1 MIMLCGKRRRLDMK
15 LLDRYRVLLLDMNG
29 TFMIDEDRFA
39 AHEDF
44 YRTYLDVGGGSLSA
58 AEVTHYIRACYEGM
72 SRNYADPACYDGFP
86 SLAEGLKRYANPPKA
101 EAVLL
106 ERVFAL
112 HELGRVPG
120 WAASLLLRLA
130 QTHQLALVAN
140 IWAPKNEWLAEFS
153 RTGISEV
160 FQHAVFSSDS
170 HSINPSPVL
179 YREALRGVGA
189 QSHEALFVGDSLT
202 YDIEGAK
209 RVGIATAWVTCAPRQ
224 HESVDYVLPSLREI
238 ETHAA

>member
-112 HELGRVPG
+112 HASSAGCPDGPRRYCSG
-120 WAASLLLRLA
+120 WRRPTSLR
-130 QTHQLALVAN
+130 
-140 IWAPKNEWLAEFS
+140 W
-153 RTGISEV
+153 
-160 FQHAVFSSDS
+160 
-170 HSINPSPVL
+170 SPTS
-179 YREALRGVGA
+179 G
-189 QSHEALFVGDSLT
+189 H
-202 YDIEGAK
+202 
-209 RVGIATAWVTCAPRQ
+209 PRM
-224 HESVDYVLPSLREI
+224 SGLPSSRVLGSARYFSMQSFLQIRTASSHHPFFI
-238 ETHAA
+238 ERRYAVSARSPAKHFSLGTA

>member
-1 MIMLCGKRRRLDMK
+1 M
-15 LLDRYRVLLLDMNG
+15 
-29 TFMIDEDRFA
+29 FSEDRFA

-72 SRNYADPACYDGFP
+72 SRDYADPACYDDFP
-86 SLAEGLKRYANPPKA
+86 SLSEGLKRYANAPEA

-112 HELGRVPG
+112 HELGQVPE
-120 WAASLLLRLA
+120 WAASLLRRLGR
-130 QTHQLALVAN
+130 THQLALVAN
-140 IWAPKNEWLAEFS
+140 IWAPKHEWLVEFT
-153 RTGISEV
+153 RAGIGDV
-160 FQHAVFSSDS
+160 FQHVVFSSDS
-170 HSINPSPVL
+170 RSVKPSPVL

-189 QSHEALFVGDSLT
+189 HSHEALFIGDNLN

-209 RVGIATAWVTCAPRQ
+209 RVGITTAWITSAPHQ
-224 HESVDYVLPSLREI
+224 HESVDYVLPSLKEI